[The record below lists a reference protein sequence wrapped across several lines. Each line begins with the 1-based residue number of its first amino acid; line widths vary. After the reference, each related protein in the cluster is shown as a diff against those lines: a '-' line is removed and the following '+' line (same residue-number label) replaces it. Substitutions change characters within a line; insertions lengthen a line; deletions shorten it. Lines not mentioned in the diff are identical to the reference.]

1 MSEKVVR
8 QLASLEQSV
17 RRLEA
22 SLDRGIKSIIE
33 ELRSIQG
40 EFKNTRKEMGR
51 RLLALLAQQITLDYI
66 EISSRE
72 NAIKKQLSYMEQKT
86 EEARRIVRER
96 FKEVINSYL
105 GVVRDYLSQFLNM
118 SEGEFMILQKL
129 LIAERRAESIHELIK
144 PSWINDELVRA
155 ALGFDMNARAENLET
170 LISNLE
176 RIRTIFIAQR
186 ESLGAAGRTISNYSL
201 PSGITEPGTIL
212 YLPFLVVELEVDGK
226 TLVGIKRPLDSD
238 APLVKLLADQVLR
251 VRSEYAMEVSKEDLE
266 QIAEKIA
273 TLAVTADEKKLF
285 EKVKVEVV

>member
-129 LIAERRAESIHELIK
+129 LIAERMAESIHELIK

-170 LISNLE
+170 LISNIE

>member
-170 LISNLE
+170 LISNIE